1 MIVFIIPYRDR
12 YYHKVHFDKYMEYI
26 LEDYD
31 KDDYRFLFVHQQDD
45 LPFNRGAMKNIGFL
59 YVKENYANYKN
70 ITLVFHDIDTIP
82 AEKGLLDYKTRHGV
96 VKHFY
101 GFRFALGG
109 IVSIT
114 AGDFEKVNGFPNYW
128 NWGFEDNVLN
138 MRINQNKSLTIDRDT
153 FFSIGSMEILHEVD
167 SFKKCYLNRSPSQN
181 QCKTDE
187 DGLNNLRVFKWNF
200 EPTTNFLNVTNY
212 TCKNKVDYNKIHID
226 NFIRASA
233 RMASQKNKSFRR
245 VQDRFKIRLPSGRT

>member
-31 KDDYRFLFVHQQDD
+31 KDEYMFLFVHQQDD

-59 YVKENYANYKN
+59 YVKENYANYKD
-70 ITLVFHDIDTIP
+70 ITLVFNDIDTIP

-101 GFRFALGG
+101 GFKHALGG

-128 NWGFEDNVLN
+128 NWGYEDNVLN
-138 MRINQNKSLTIDRDT
+138 MRINQNKSMTIDRDT

-167 SFKKCYLNRSPSQN
+167 SFKKFYVNKQPPQN
-181 QCKTDE
+181 KQYSE
-187 DGLNNLRVFKWNF
+187 NDGIHNVKVSKWNF
-200 EPTTNFLNVTNY
+200 DPSTNFLNVTQY
-212 TCKNKVDYNKIHID
+212 TCKNNVDYSKIHID
-226 NFIRASA
+226 HVVSA
-233 RMASQKNKSFRR
+233 AAKEAMKNKKDFRKPINN
-245 VQDRFKIRLPSGRT
+245 RFHIRIP

>member
-31 KDDYRFLFVHQQDD
+31 KDEYRFLFVHQQDD

-59 YVKENYANYKN
+59 YVKENYTNYKD

-82 AEKGLLDYKTRHGV
+82 AEKGLLDYKTRQGV

-114 AGDFEKVNGFPNYW
+114 AGDFERVNGFPNYW
-128 NWGFEDNVLN
+128 NWGYEDNVLN
-138 MRINQNKSLTIDRDT
+138 MRIIQNPNMIINRNT
-153 FFSIGSMEILHEVD
+153 FFDFGSMQILHEVD
-167 SFKKCYLNRSPSQN
+167 SFKKFYVRRPPPKNELQSE
-181 QCKTDE
+181 K
-187 DGLNNLRVFKWNF
+187 DGINNLQVFNWNF

-212 TCKNKVDYNKIHID
+212 NCKFKLDHNKIHID
-226 NFIRASA
+226 HVLNAA
-233 RMASQKNKSFRR
+233 YKVATQNKKGNRR
-245 VQDRFKIRLPSGRT
+245 GINNRFKMKLLGGT